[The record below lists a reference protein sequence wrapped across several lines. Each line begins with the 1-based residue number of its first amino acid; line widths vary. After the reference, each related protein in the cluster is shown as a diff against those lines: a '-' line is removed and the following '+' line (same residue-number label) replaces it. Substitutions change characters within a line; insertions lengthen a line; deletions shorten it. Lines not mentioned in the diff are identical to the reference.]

1 MQAERAVVRKQ
12 FSRRVCSW
20 SQIPRVSLAPKPCE
34 AQPSAEGAVKR
45 HPPTGP
51 SDDQQG
57 LQEKPTDLLVG
68 RFGHPA
74 PPLRAQVL
82 TSQRTPLQSRV
93 LLAVSLNRPPPPF
106 SRRILTTGPTWYSF
120 GTSKPHTFN
129 WRKTLCWPGHVL
141 SGHGHSATSQEV
153 WRLLARVAILLFNI
167 SVQGLGRSPG
177 QLLQGLA
184 YPTRCSAF
192 KLAIQPTGLIGIQV
206 IIQNTLQELR
216 ESRSTSF

>member
-93 LLAVSLNRPPPPF
+93 LLAVSLNRPPPPRF
-106 SRRILTTGPTWYSF
+106 PVESSQQGPPGTPSEHQSRIHSTGA
-120 GTSKPHTFN
+120 K
-129 WRKTLCWPGHVL
+129 
-141 SGHGHSATSQEV
+141 HSAGQDTYFQV
-153 WRLLARVAILLFNI
+153 MDIPLLRKKSGVSLL
-167 SVQGLGRSPG
+167 GLQFS
-177 QLLQGLA
+177 
-184 YPTRCSAF
+184 C
-192 KLAIQPTGLIGIQV
+192 
-206 IIQNTLQELR
+206 
-216 ESRSTSF
+216 STSPSRD